1 MIPLLLSRRTR
12 NEVRQWLALAQD
24 VRDFVLSITDALTGN
39 SPERAREILE
49 TRIREQAASRSAT
62 EASRLAG
69 PRNNHGRTVQP

>member
-12 NEVRQWLALAQD
+12 NEVRQWLALAED
-24 VRDFVLSITDALTGN
+24 VRDFVLSITDAITGDN
-39 SPERAREILE
+39 PERAREILE
-49 TRIREQAASRSAT
+49 TRIREQAAGRAAA